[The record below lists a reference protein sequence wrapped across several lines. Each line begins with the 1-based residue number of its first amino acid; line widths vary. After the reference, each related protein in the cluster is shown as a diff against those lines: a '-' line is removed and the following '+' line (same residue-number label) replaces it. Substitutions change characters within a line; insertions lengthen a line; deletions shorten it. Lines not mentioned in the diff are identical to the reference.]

1 MKVLLFSV
9 APVAINDI
17 NVGKNGFSWISS
29 TLRIIQN
36 WDNVE
41 IFIAYVSD
49 KKINIEKSNNI
60 SIYPIYVRRNY
71 WNRIIKDKVS
81 YDSIDQSIITES
93 IKVVNQ
99 INPDIIHVF
108 GTEWCFGEISK
119 FIDIPVVL
127 HMQGFWPQYQNC
139 YLLPGESYSS
149 KIWKSWS
156 SPSMLLY
163 YLYNKRLSKCRA
175 KREEKIMRENKYFM
189 GRTEWDKSLVKLYNP
204 NAIYYHVEEALRKEI
219 IESSIVRKRGDV
231 FTIATIGSCQSLKG
245 PDVALKTATL
255 LVQNSKLKFKWLWIG
270 GDKKDMACFESITG
284 IKSNTV
290 NIKMLGRKNSSE
302 IIRILS
308 DVDLYVQPSYTDNSP
323 NSICEAQCLG
333 LPIIASYAGGIPS
346 LFDSRYDKDLMIPIN
361 DPYILASKI
370 LELSKNAQRLIK
382 LGELNR
388 SFALKRNSDQNISQQ
403 LFNAYSETI
412 KNYKKCLLKD

>member
-17 NVGKNGFSWISS
+17 NAGKNGFSWISS
-29 TLRIIQN
+29 TLRIIQQ
-36 WDNVE
+36 WDNVD

-49 KKINIEKSNNI
+49 KNKKIEKSNNI
-60 SIYPIYVRRNY
+60 SIYPIYVRRNM
-71 WNRIIKDKVS
+71 WNRLFTDKIS
-81 YDSIDQSIITES
+81 YQSVDQNIITES
-93 IKVVNQ
+93 VKIVNQ

-127 HMQGFWPQYQNC
+127 HIQGFWPQYRNC
-139 YLLPGESYSS
+139 YLLPGESYAS
-149 KIWKSWS
+149 KIRKSWS
-156 SPSMLLY
+156 SPSMFLY

-219 IESSIVRKRGDV
+219 IETSLMRKRGDI

-245 PDVALKTATL
+245 PDVALKTALL
-255 LVQNSKLKFKWLWIG
+255 LVQNTQLKFRWLWIG
-270 GDKKDMACFESITG
+270 GDNNDMACFESITG
-284 IKSNTV
+284 IKSNDV
-290 NIKMLGRKNSSE
+290 NIIMLGRKNSSE
-302 IIRILS
+302 IIKILS
-308 DVDLYVQPSYTDNSP
+308 NVDLYVQPSYADNSP

-346 LFDSRYDKDLMIPIN
+346 LFDNNYDKDLMIPIN

-370 LELSKNAQRLIK
+370 LELSFDAQRLLK
-382 LGELNR
+382 LGNLNR
-388 SFALKRNSDQNISQQ
+388 DFALKRNSDRNISQQ
-403 LFNAYSETI
+403 LFAAYSKTI
-412 KNYKKCLLKD
+412 KDYKKCLLKN